1 MEVQSD
7 SKFGGNIQKINIEKI
22 KNEKTLSI
30 DLKIPGESGND
41 VFINIFLTQIPSK
54 ISSGKINILQS
65 YDSSNSSKNGDNVDE
80 DFIVSPK
87 YNIAFL
93 GNKLKIK

>member
-22 KNEKTLSI
+22 KIEKTLSI
-30 DLKIPGESGND
+30 DLIIPEESGND
-41 VFINIFLTQIPSK
+41 VSINFYLIQIAPK

-65 YDSSNSSKNGDNVDE
+65 YDSSNSSENGDNVDE
-80 DFIVSPK
+80 EFIVFTK
-87 YNIAFL
+87 YNKAFP

>member
-30 DLKIPGESGND
+30 DLKIPGELGND
-41 VFINIFLTQIPSK
+41 VSINFSLTQIPPK
-54 ISSGKINILQS
+54 ISSGKTSISQS
-65 YDSSNSSKNGDNVDE
+65 YDSSNSSKNGDDVDE
-80 DFIVSPK
+80 EFIVSTK
-87 YNIAFL
+87 YNKAFP